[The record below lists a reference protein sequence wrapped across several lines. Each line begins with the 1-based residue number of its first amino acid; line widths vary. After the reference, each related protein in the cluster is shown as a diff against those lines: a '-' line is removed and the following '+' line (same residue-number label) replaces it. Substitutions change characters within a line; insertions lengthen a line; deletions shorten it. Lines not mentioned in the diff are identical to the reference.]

1 MAARSKTPTKRGTTP
16 PSTDEIPTEILG
28 EDFARRAKAKTA
40 KKPAEQIPSPPV
52 LPAAPVIK
60 AISMKTPG
68 DVQKREMPES
78 EMPHVK
84 LRAMSEMSRAQTPQN
99 LGNLAPPYDP
109 SEARKRSV
117 REYVVWGCI
126 AIMIACAIALVVWFV
141 AR

>member
-1 MAARSKTPTKRGTTP
+1 MSARSKTPTKRGAAP

-28 EDFARRAKAKTA
+28 EDFQKRAKKKTA
-40 KKPAEQIPSPPV
+40 KQEPQVPAPPV
-52 LPAAPVIK
+52 LPQIK

-68 DVQKREMPES
+68 SVKKIEMPES

-84 LRAMSEMSRAQTPQN
+84 LRAMSEVSRAQTPQN

-109 SEARKRSV
+109 SEARKRSM
-117 REYVVWGCI
+117 REYVIWGCI
-126 AIMIACAIALVVWFV
+126 AIMLASGIALVVWFV